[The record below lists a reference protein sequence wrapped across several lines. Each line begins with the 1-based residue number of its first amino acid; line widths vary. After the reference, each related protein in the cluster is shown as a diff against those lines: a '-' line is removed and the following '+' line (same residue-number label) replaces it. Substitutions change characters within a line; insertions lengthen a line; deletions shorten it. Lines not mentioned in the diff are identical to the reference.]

1 MGCLIV
7 SFLFYEL
14 YMFITALAT
23 LYCIYNPPAHFCVFN
38 LHDSPHF
45 HCQHAQLT
53 LHILGKDY
61 YHFTLVLTTTL
72 SPPAHFCVHSPCQFQ
87 TPLYIKHDKTSI
99 KPIQVHSHSSPSHP
113 YLPHPQNIS
122 RKKRDPGITYT

>member
-1 MGCLIV
+1 MIKQQILIIRWYIV
-7 SFLFYEL
+7 IILIFLNIVEVIFSVEYIIPPL
-14 YMFITALAT
+14 IISGVFNWLFNVLCITALAT

-72 SPPAHFCVHSPCQFQ
+72 SPRPIFVFILPVSFRH
-87 TPLYIKHDKTSI
+87 LYISNMI
-99 KPIQVHSHSSPSHP
+99 RP
-113 YLPHPQNIS
+113 L
-122 RKKRDPGITYT
+122 